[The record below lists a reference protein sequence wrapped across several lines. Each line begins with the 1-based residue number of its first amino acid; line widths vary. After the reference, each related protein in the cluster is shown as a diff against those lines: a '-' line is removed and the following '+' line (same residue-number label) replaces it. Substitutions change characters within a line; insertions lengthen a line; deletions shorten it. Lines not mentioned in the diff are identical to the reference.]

1 MLGRVFGAGA
11 VLREDALVDE
21 APQGRLSEDEKDT
34 LAELEEG
41 CHDDHAIS
49 AACSALIGD
58 ERRAR
63 IAMRQMSPEQ
73 RSEFRSQPIAR
84 FLGNQVGD
92 S

>member
-1 MLGRVFGAGA
+1 MAGGA
-11 VLREDALVDE
+11 RK
-21 APQGRLSEDEKDT
+21 RSLSEGEKDMLT
-34 LAELEEG
+34 ELEEDY
-41 CHDDHAIS
+41 HDNHAIS

-73 RSEFRSQPIAR
+73 RSEFRSQPIVQL
-84 FLGNQVGD
+84 LGNQDGD

>member
-1 MLGRVFGAGA
+1 MSPIPSVDRVA
-11 VLREDALVDE
+11 
-21 APQGRLSEDEKDT
+21 EDEKDMP
-34 LAELEEG
+34 AELEEDY
-41 CHDDHAIS
+41 HDNHAIS

-73 RSEFRSQPIAR
+73 RSEFNSQPIAR
-84 FLGNQVGD
+84 FLGNQGSD